1 METTFTARDA
11 QTPMILGSL
20 LLVLYHVFRILQIG
34 KRDPRLPPGPP
45 TIPIL
50 GNIHQIPIERSYL
63 QYGLFH
69 HQSDIRFTK
78 WARQYGGVMSL
89 KVGRGTII
97 VLTDGKAVK
106 QILDKQSAVSSNRP
120 PFYVGHDVIT
130 HGNHLGVMP
139 YGNDWRVLEASR
151 RR

>member
-1 METTFTARDA
+1 MATTFTAQDA
-11 QTPMILGSL
+11 QTLVVLGSL
-20 LLVLYHVFRILQIG
+20 VLVLYLVYRILQIG

-63 QYGLFH
+63 QYVSFLVR
-69 HQSDIRFTK
+69 SDIRFTK

-89 KVGRGTII
+89 KVGSGTII

-106 QILDKQSAVSSNRP
+106 QILDKQSAVSSSRP
-120 PFYVGHDVIT
+120 PFHVGHDVIT

-139 YGNDWRVLEASR
+139 YGNDWRVLQITR